1 MIARVRSSGPAILRG
16 RERISAGEC
25 ISKSPRV
32 GEDIKVLCAAA
43 PIKQQ
48 HGRPYRITF
57 TTFTTFTGLFL
68 APPSFQPHYTEYIG
82 LTLGCPQSQPQVA
95 RSRHSRTCDRC
106 IAGGA
111 AIGPA
116 EALGIC

>member
-1 MIARVRSSGPAILRG
+1 MPSVYKFLSHTRFVEGRDFAFVAPAFRTFCVPVASSGSMIARVRSSGPAILRG

-48 HGRPYRITF
+48 HGGPYHITFITF
-57 TTFTTFTGLFL
+57 TTFTGIFL
-68 APPSFQPHYTEYIG
+68 A
-82 LTLGCPQSQPQVA
+82 LPQLS
-95 RSRHSRTCDRC
+95 
-106 IAGGA
+106 
-111 AIGPA
+111 
-116 EALGIC
+116 